1 MQSSGGGE
9 RKTVRGD
16 KRKQHKMKRGRGEK
30 KGMQKKKL

>member
-16 KRKQHKMKRGRGEK
+16 KRKQHIFR
-30 KGMQKKKL
+30 KKLVPTK